1 MRQLKITSFVV
12 LLAFVAFNIAF
23 ADVSIE
29 ERRAAKDAISIT
41 IPVRKVLPAVMA
53 ITPVSPPTLS

>member
-1 MRQLKITSFVV
+1 

-29 ERRAAKDAISIT
+29 ERRAAKDAILAQELVTNSLDSS
-41 IPVRKVLPAVMA
+41 LPGTDD
-53 ITPVSPPTLS
+53 ILQYCSSCYTDIEDD